1 MHVRRKILI
10 AAALAM
16 AGTQSLFALAPVTDD
31 VADIYARAARIAV
44 RRLPQMH
51 LNQQLCNDYVAT
63 NALETFLTALD
74 FDHTYFLADDVA
86 AFRKEARDLD
96 NRLARG
102 DLDFAFKV
110 YDVFMARLSNRVDCV
125 NKLLEEG
132 FDLTT
137 DETYVWER
145 HKAPWPDGTN
155 EWNNLWR
162 KKIKNIY
169 AGREAARLLGEEKK
183 AAEEQAG
190 KEKAAAAEAAHD
202 IKPEETAGK
211 TAKELNLTPAEE
223 TAEELDLSPEEF
235 IRKQFQQQLT
245 VFNDNDAHWLL
256 PLYLSSFTRVY
267 DPHSDYM
274 SANHAE
280 DFDIQMKLSL
290 VGIGALL
297 STEDGAAKIEKL
309 IPGGPAE
316 LDGRLQ
322 PGDKI
327 IAVAQGDEPA
337 VDVLHWPLSKT
348 VRLIRGEK
356 DTRVVLTVIPKSDI
370 SGTTTKKIDLIRAE
384 VKLEES
390 AAKGSVETVNGMNV
404 GVVRIPEFYADI
416 SGQRNGDDGAR
427 TVSKDVRA
435 ILDGFKTNDIKGLV
449 LDLRN
454 NGGGPLYE
462 ALELS
467 GLFIEKGPVVQVKS
481 SQGISIL
488 RDPDPDLVYS
498 DPLIVLVNRQS
509 ASASEIVAAALKDYG
524 RAVVVGDLK
533 THGKGTVQSLI
544 ELQRS
549 KPELGTLKLTTAS
562 FYRIGG
568 GSTQIEGV
576 RTDIEIPSMLDYL
589 EVGEEYLPHALP
601 WSLIKPANFSR
612 FDHLQNILPDLKKR
626 SEERREK
633 DSRYAAYR
641 ELLTYLGEKQASK
654 EISLKLEDRLAMARH
669 DDEMSAYLNKALR
682 GDEEEEDPE
691 DEEDKADLIL
701 DETLQIL
708 ADLITL
714 SEEKKQEPQVAPET
728 GLTAR

>member
-1 MHVRRKILI
+1 MQLRREILI

-16 AGTQSLFALAPVTDD
+16 TSAQSLFALAPVTDD
-31 VADIYARAARIAV
+31 VVDLYARAARIAV

-51 LNQQLCNDYVAT
+51 LNRQLCDDYVAT
-63 NALETFLTALD
+63 NALETFLTVLD
-74 FDHTYFLADDVA
+74 YDHSCFLAGDVE
-86 AFRKEARDLD
+86 AFRKEAGDLD

-110 YDVFMARLSNRVDCV
+110 YDVFMDRLSNRVDYV
-125 NKLLEEG
+125 NQLLDAG
-132 FDLTT
+132 FDLTAN
-137 DETYVWER
+137 ETFVWDR
-145 HKAPWPDGTN
+145 HKADWPEGTN
-155 EWNNLWR
+155 EWNELWR

-169 AGREAARLLGEEKK
+169 VGREAARLLGGEKK
-183 AAEEQAG
+183 AAEDAKHASE
-190 KEKAAAAEAAHD
+190 EKV
-202 IKPEETAGK
+202 PEEKPGDETS
-211 TAKELNLTPAEE
+211 EESAEE
-223 TAEELDLSPEEF
+223 DTEELDLSPEEF
-235 IRKQFQQQLT
+235 IRKQFQQQFT
-245 VFNDNDAHWLL
+245 VLKDNDAHWLL
-256 PLYLSSFTRVY
+256 PLYLSAFTRVF

-290 VGIGALL
+290 VGIGAVL

-309 IPGGPAE
+309 IPGGPAD

-322 PGDKI
+322 EGDKI
-327 IAVAQGDEPA
+327 IAVAQGDGPP

-356 DTRVVLTVIPKSDI
+356 DTKVVLTVIPKSDI
-370 SGTTTKKIDLIRAE
+370 SGSTTKKIDLIRAE

-390 AAKGSVETVNGMNV
+390 AAKGSVETVNGIHV
-404 GVVRIPEFYADI
+404 GVVSIPEFYADI
-416 SGQRNGDDGAR
+416 FGQRNGDDAAR

-435 ILDGFKTNDIKGLV
+435 ILEGFRTNNIRGLV

-462 ALELS
+462 ALELA

-488 RDPDPDLVYS
+488 RDPDPALVYR
-498 DPLIVLVNRQS
+498 DPLVVLVNRQS
-509 ASASEIVAAALKDYG
+509 ASASEIVAAALQDYG
-524 RAVVVGDLK
+524 RAVVVGDMK

-549 KPELGTLKLTTAS
+549 KPELGSLKLTTAS

-576 RTDIEIPSMLDYL
+576 RPDIEIPSMLDYL
-589 EVGEEYLPHALP
+589 EVGEEYLPYALP
-601 WSLIKPANFSR
+601 WSLIKPAPYSR
-612 FDHLQNILPDLKKR
+612 FDHLQDVLPELKKR
-626 SEERREK
+626 STERRNK
-633 DSRYAAYR
+633 DPRYAAYR
-641 ELLTYLGEKQASK
+641 ELLAYLGEKRASK
-654 EISLKLEDRLAMARH
+654 EISLNLEERLAMARRE
-669 DDEMSAYLNKALR
+669 DEMSAYLNKAL
-682 GDEEEEDPE
+682 GEDEEEEEEDAG

-714 SEEKKQEPQVAPET
+714 SEEKKQEPKPLSET
-728 GLTAR
+728 ALTNR